1 LFLPKRP
8 RNLETNMQ
16 STDLAGKWTYRSF
29 FNDPAMVGDDRQK
42 ALDLIFAEA
51 TFTFGISGNQL
62 KGIIDWGSGG
72 LDLTGTV
79 CPAGPL
85 TVQIVGMGR
94 YGTQTAGWRYD
105 HNGMLAHEWP
115 NAVSQLPA
123 VVGTVIRV
131 NAHGPQSPAGVTASF
146 IAVKQPASQP

>member
-1 LFLPKRP
+1 
-8 RNLETNMQ
+8 MQ
-16 STDLAGKWTYRSF
+16 SNDLAGKWTYRSF
-29 FNDPAMVGDDRQK
+29 FNDPAMVGDDKQK

-51 TFTFGISGNQL
+51 TFTFEISDTRL
-62 KGIIDWGSGG
+62 TGIIDWGSGG

-79 CPAGPL
+79 GADGQL

-94 YGTQTAGWRYD
+94 YGTQTEGWRYD
-105 HNGMLAHEWP
+105 YNGMLAYEWP
-115 NAVSQLPA
+115 NAVDQVPA

-146 IAVKQPASQP
+146 IAVRQPASPA